1 MITTT
6 RTRWGATRSGRR
18 GLALWAPSLVI
29 GLAVAAVLGG
39 IAWAVN
45 PAPNPALLGIVIAAA
60 SLPIG
65 TVLGWVLLVDRTS
78 LEGAVAR
85 PEESVESVWLDRAM
99 AGALPDAMA
108 AIGLAAGA
116 IAVSGK
122 DVPAGAVLI
131 VLWFLVALDVAARYL
146 LLRRQA

>member
-29 GLAVAAVLGG
+29 GLVVAAVLGVN
-39 IAWAVN
+39 ARAVN
-45 PAPNPALLGIVIAAA
+45 PAPNPALLGILIAAA

-131 VLWFLVALDVAARYL
+131 VL
-146 LLRRQA
+146 

>member
-1 MITTT
+1 
-6 RTRWGATRSGRR
+6 
-18 GLALWAPSLVI
+18 
-29 GLAVAAVLGG
+29 
-39 IAWAVN
+39 
-45 PAPNPALLGIVIAAA
+45 
-60 SLPIG
+60 
-65 TVLGWVLLVDRTS
+65 
-78 LEGAVAR
+78 
-85 PEESVESVWLDRAM
+85 M

>member
-1 MITTT
+1 M
-6 RTRWGATRSGRR
+6 
-18 GLALWAPSLVI
+18 
-29 GLAVAAVLGG
+29 AAVLGG

-99 AGALPDAMA
+99 AGALTDAMA